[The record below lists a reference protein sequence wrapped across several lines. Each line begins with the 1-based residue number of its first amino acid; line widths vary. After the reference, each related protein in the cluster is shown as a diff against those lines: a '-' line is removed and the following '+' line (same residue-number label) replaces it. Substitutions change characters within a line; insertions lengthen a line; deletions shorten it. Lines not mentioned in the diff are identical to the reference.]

1 MIKYNYIVFVFVFLS
16 IQISE
21 QITNYLK
28 QIISFG
34 SVWKNKKKKE
44 AGWIR
49 VFSMSSSW
57 VIESG
62 AKFAKFDFEHFT
74 LLNFFLFNKSILY
87 QLCLSV
93 PSVKYFA
100 HNWSQALKRGRVLV
114 CWQPTWHLVKY
125 IHINGPL

>member
-1 MIKYNYIVFVFVFLS
+1 MMIKYNYIVFVFVILS

-49 VFSMSSSW
+49 VFSMSSS
-57 VIESG
+57 
-62 AKFAKFDFEHFT
+62 
-74 LLNFFLFNKSILY
+74 
-87 QLCLSV
+87 
-93 PSVKYFA
+93 
-100 HNWSQALKRGRVLV
+100 
-114 CWQPTWHLVKY
+114 
-125 IHINGPL
+125 